1 MAVGLDAMRRIIREQ
16 EPPRPSTRLST
27 MLAADLT
34 TVARQRQAEP
44 ARLGSLLRGDLD
56 WIVMKALEK
65 DRSRRYETANGLAR
79 DIERHLAD
87 EPVVARPPSAA
98 YRFQKMARRNRL
110 IVAAAGAVGL
120 ALILGLAASSWEYL
134 KERQARQR
142 GVAVIDLLQ
151 KLLGAADRDGL
162 KGSDYTLHQLLDDF
176 SPGLTNQFAGQPEAE
191 ATVRETMGWTYYRL
205 GALAQSES
213 NLRQA
218 YALRRKALGP
228 LDRETLQAQEL
239 LAFLIFN
246 GLRHSEEGG
255 KLAYENWQSRLR
267 VFGPEDDDTLTSQ
280 ELYAQ
285 VLSESGKL
293 QEAETM
299 QRHILAIRERV
310 QGPDN
315 KDTICTLG
323 NLGQTL
329 DNRGAW
335 AEAER
340 YFRETL
346 TRFQRIGYADQQD
359 GILCAKEIAMLRLL
373 QGFPTDA
380 EKLLSE
386 LRPRAVQKLG
396 PEHFTTL
403 HIQRVL
409 ARAYAEEG
417 RFADAETLCKETLET
432 RRRAKANLDSVGT
445 GYTLLYLGRVLVQQG
460 KFDEAE
466 PVLQEAMTTL
476 REEAKVK
483 PELAA
488 QLANWLGVIRIGRKA
503 YAEAE
508 VLMLSGSE
516 QFFVVRTMMSRNE
529 RGLAVA
535 NIINLY
541 QAWGKTAQAEVWQKK
556 AEQLSRAQQPTGL

>member
-1 MAVGLDAMRRIIREQ
+1 
-16 EPPRPSTRLST
+16 
-27 MLAADLT
+27 
-34 TVARQRQAEP
+34 
-44 ARLGSLLRGDLD
+44 
-56 WIVMKALEK
+56 
-65 DRSRRYETANGLAR
+65 
-79 DIERHLAD
+79 
-87 EPVVARPPSAA
+87 
-98 YRFQKMARRNRL
+98 
-110 IVAAAGAVGL
+110 
-120 ALILGLAASSWEYL
+120 
-134 KERQARQR
+134 
-142 GVAVIDLLQ
+142 
-151 KLLGAADRDGL
+151 
-162 KGSDYTLHQLLDDF
+162 
-176 SPGLTNQFAGQPEAE
+176 
-191 ATVRETMGWTYYRL
+191 
-205 GALAQSES
+205 
-213 NLRQA
+213 
-218 YALRRKALGP
+218 
-228 LDRETLQAQEL
+228 
-239 LAFLIFN
+239 LIFN

-359 GILCAKEIAMLRLL
+359 GILCAKEIAMMRLL
-373 QGFPTDA
+373 QGFPADA
-380 EKLLSE
+380 EKLLSA

-396 PEHFTTL
+396 PNHFTTL

-409 ARAYAEEG
+409 ARVYAEEG

-460 KFDEAE
+460 KFDEAK

-488 QLANWLGVIRIGRKA
+488 QVANWLGAIRIGRKA

-508 VLMLSGSE
+508 ALMLSSSE
-516 QFFVVRTMMSRNE
+516 QFFVAKAMMSRNE
-529 RGLAVA
+529 RRLAVA
-535 NIINLY
+535 NIVNLY
-541 QAWGKTAQAEVWQKK
+541 QAWGKTDQAEVWQKK
-556 AEQLSRAQQPTGL
+556 LEQLNRAL